1 MRALGGP
8 ALQQIEAQSGDWV
21 WRAKATGTQNG
32 TGLERRVILVD
43 IDERSLKEIGP
54 WPWSRTTLARLVD
67 AIGQQQPLLQLFD
80 LVLPDPKEGDNR
92 LAQSMD
98 RYKPIFSQ
106 VLAMEMPLS
115 DSSGRLKSAL
125 PWTACPAPFAEAS
138 GYLAN
143 SKSLPVEA
151 GHITPRL
158 AADGVLR
165 HQPALICFDGK
176 PYPALAIKALMSI
189 SGEKNLSLQRGT
201 GIDSDWMLSGSGL
214 LPTRIPVDAAGDV
227 RLPWRLSKHNLIS
240 ISAADA
246 LQGRYPKDL
255 LNNAIVLVGS
265 SSFGLHDAIATPL
278 HPIASGMQAHAELLL
293 GLLDEQVPYTPA
305 AIDLYAVVLVAI
317 SLLLLLLLGRFA
329 VPAYWIPVTGIT
341 LGLAVWAAFGFLL
354 WNFNVWLGWIQPAA
368 LIAITGLVW
377 GGIEHA
383 RSRWDRDRLYEHLSS
398 YLPAS
403 VAASLAL
410 QPPSSAIKASSQ
422 SAVVFFADIRNFSAY
437 CEARP
442 ATESTAVLHT
452 FFSKATDIIERY
464 GGVIEAFEGDA
475 VIAFWSNVSTADT
488 AQLDRSFA
496 AALDL
501 QKASLDFLPNPAPAG
516 LERLVLGIGLELG
529 PTIIGSFGL
538 AKRRA
543 HVILGPTVSVTAC
556 LVKMTGELSHPI
568 LIGGAF
574 AQHLQSPALQPL
586 GIFLLDGLKT
596 PHSIFAYPHG

>member
-1 MRALGGP
+1 
-8 ALQQIEAQSGDWV
+8 
-21 WRAKATGTQNG
+21 
-32 TGLERRVILVD
+32 
-43 IDERSLKEIGP
+43 
-54 WPWSRTTLARLVD
+54 
-67 AIGQQQPLLQLFD
+67 
-80 LVLPDPKEGDNR
+80 
-92 LAQSMD
+92 
-98 RYKPIFSQ
+98 
-106 VLAMEMPLS
+106 MEMPLS
-115 DSSGRLKSAL
+115 DSSGQLESAL
-125 PWTACPAPFAEAS
+125 PWSSCPAPFSEAS

-143 SKSLPVEA
+143 SKSLPVQA

-176 PYPALAIKALMSI
+176 PYPALAIKALMAI
-189 SGEKNLSLQRGT
+189 SGERNLALQRGAWFE
-201 GIDSDWMLSGSGL
+201 SDWMLGGSGL

-227 RLPWRLSKHNLIS
+227 RLPWRLTKQNLIS

-246 LQGRYPKDL
+246 LEGRYPKDL
-255 LNNAIVLVGS
+255 LRNAIVLVGS

-293 GLLDEQVPYTPA
+293 GLLDERVPYTPA
-305 AIDLYAVVLVAI
+305 GTNIYALALATI
-317 SLLLLLLLGRFA
+317 GLSLLLLLGRSSL
-329 VPAYWIPVTGIT
+329 PAYWIPVAGIA
-341 LGLAVWAAFGFLL
+341 LGLAAWTSFGFLL
-354 WNFNVWLGWIQPAA
+354 WNWNLWLGWAEPAA
-368 LIAITGLVW
+368 FIVITGLVW

-403 VAASLAL
+403 VAASLAF
-410 QPPSSAIKASSQ
+410 QPPSGAIKASSQ
-422 SAVVFFADIRNFSAY
+422 SAVVLFADIRNFSAY

-442 ATESTAVLHT
+442 APESAAVLHA
-452 FFSKATDIIERY
+452 FFSSATAIIEQH

-475 VIAFWSNVSTADT
+475 VIAFWGNVSAADS
-488 AQLDRSFA
+488 AQLDRPLA
-496 AALDL
+496 AALAL
-501 QKASLDFLPNPAPAG
+501 QKASLDFLPNPAPAE
-516 LERLVLGIGLELG
+516 LEPLVLGIGLELG

-543 HVILGPTVSVTAC
+543 HLILGPTVSATAC

-574 AQHLQSPALQPL
+574 AQHFKGPALQPL

-596 PHSIFAYPHG
+596 PHSIFAYPHPQADGFVSVPSTL